1 MKGINLSLK
10 YTILVAL
17 SEGPKTGYDV
27 AKLFDKT
34 IGFFWRARHSQIYR
48 ELAKLK
54 EKQWVTSQEVE
65 QSGKPNKVVFT
76 ITDEGR
82 EALFNWSREPN
93 EPQELKDDFLIQLY
107 RLESIDLEAFR
118 ENLMLRLESHR
129 DRHSRYIEKY
139 EVLEGKNSLS
149 DVGQKLAL
157 EVGIRWESEWTDW
170 CSKAL
175 EQLSPEAV
183 AKLSN
188 VVPIKSEGEKNA
200 ER

>member
-65 QSGKPNKVVFT
+65 QSGKPNKMVFT

-82 EALFNWSREPN
+82 DALFNWSREPN

-118 ENLMLRLESHR
+118 ENLMLRMESHR
-129 DRHSRYIEKY
+129 DRHGRYIEKY

>member
-54 EKQWVTSQEVE
+54 DRQWVTSQEVE

-139 EVLEGKNSLS
+139 ELLAGKDSLS

-157 EVGIRWESEWTDW
+157 EVGIRWEREWTDW

-175 EQLSPEAV
+175 EQLSPDAV

>member
-139 EVLEGKNSLS
+139 ELLAGKDSLS

-157 EVGIRWESEWTDW
+157 EVGIRWEREWTDW

>member
-82 EALFNWSREPN
+82 DALFNWSREPN

-139 EVLEGKNSLS
+139 EVLAGKDSLS

-157 EVGIRWESEWTDW
+157 EVGIRWEREWTDW